1 MLISCQIETNGIM
14 IRYLQGALHN
24 LEYNKLYARFP
35 D

>member
-1 MLISCQIETNGIM
+1 MLISCQIETNEIM
-14 IRYLQGALHN
+14 ILQGALHN